1 MPTSPSPRRGAKASP
16 APPAPPPRRLWPY
29 LLAIFGVAVLAVV
42 ISALPASMVT
52 HFLPGSVHAEDFSGS
67 VWHGSA
73 GRITVAAHDAGALE
87 WRLHPGA
94 LLHLRVAAELHW
106 VKGAFLVD
114 GTAEVGR
121 DTVHA
126 SHLEGGGPI
135 EDLRDL
141 GLAPGWRGIAKIQVE
156 QLKAALSSDLPS
168 LQAAVGTIG
177 VSNLASTQV
186 AGGAELGG
194 YLLRFADP
202 AITPGSEATA
212 ELTDTG
218 GPLSVDATIHFDAR
232 ERRGMLSGTIKER
245 DDAPA
250 ALRAQLDNL
259 AQLRPRDAQGRLP
272 VDLEFTL

>member
-1 MPTSPSPRRGAKASP
+1 MPTSPSPRRGAKPAP
-16 APPAPPPRRLWPY
+16 APPARRLWPY
-29 LLAIFGVAVLAVV
+29 LLAIFGVAVLAVA
-42 ISALPASMVT
+42 ISALPASIVT
-52 HFLPGSVHAEDFSGS
+52 HFLPVSVHAEDFSGS

-73 GRITVAAHDAGALE
+73 GRIAVAAHDAGALE

-94 LLHLRVAAELHW
+94 LLHMRVAAELHW
-106 VKGAFLVD
+106 VKGAFLIDGHVEVD
-114 GTAEVGR
+114 RSTLLG
-121 DTVHA
+121 

-156 QLKAALSSDLPS
+156 QLKAGLSSDAPS

-177 VSNLASTQV
+177 VSNLASAQV
-186 AGGAELGG
+186 AGGVDLGG

-202 AITPGSEATA
+202 AITPDVEASA

-218 GPLSVDATIHFDAR
+218 GPLGVDATIHFDAK

-272 VDLEFTL
+272 VDLEFSL

>member
-1 MPTSPSPRRGAKASP
+1 MPTSPSPRRGAKPS
-16 APPAPPPRRLWPY
+16 PAPPPRRLWPY
-29 LLAIFGVAVLAVV
+29 LLVVFGVAVLAVA
-42 ISALPASMVT
+42 ISALPASLVT
-52 HFLPGSVHAEDFSGS
+52 HFLPVSVHAEDFSGS

-73 GRITVAAHDAGALE
+73 GRIAVAAHNAGALE

-94 LLHLRVAAELHW
+94 LLQMKVAAELHW

-114 GTAEVGR
+114 GNVEVDRG
-121 DTVHA
+121 TLLA

-156 QLKAALSSDLPS
+156 QLKVGLSSDAPS
-168 LQAAVGTIG
+168 LKAAVGTIG
-177 VSNLASTQV
+177 VSNLASAQV
-186 AGGAELGG
+186 AGGADLGG

-202 AITPGSEATA
+202 AITPDSEASA

-218 GPLSVDATIHFDAR
+218 GPLGVDATIHFDAK
-232 ERRGMLSGTIKER
+232 ERRGTLSGTIKER

>member
-1 MPTSPSPRRGAKASP
+1 MPTSPSPRRGAKPSAATAS
-16 APPAPPPRRLWPY
+16 PRRLWPY
-29 LLAIFGVAVLAVV
+29 LLAIFGVAALAVA
-42 ISALPASMVT
+42 ISALPASLVT
-52 HFLPGSVHAEDFSGS
+52 HFLPATVHAEDFSGS

-73 GRITVAAHDAGALE
+73 GRIAVAAHDAGALE

-114 GTAEVGR
+114 GTVEADRG
-121 DTVHA
+121 TLLA

-156 QLKAALSSDLPS
+156 ELKAALSSDAPS
-168 LQAAVGTIG
+168 LQAAVGTIS
-177 VSNLASTQV
+177 VSNLAAAQM
-186 AGGAELGG
+186 AGGADLGG

-202 AITPGSEATA
+202 AITPDSGATA

-218 GPLSVDATIHFDAR
+218 GPLGVDATIRFDVK

-259 AQLRPRDAQGRLP
+259 AQLRPRDAQGRVP

>member
-1 MPTSPSPRRGAKASP
+1 MPTSPSPRRGAKPS
-16 APPAPPPRRLWPY
+16 PAPPPRRLWPY
-29 LLAIFGVAVLAVV
+29 LLVVFGVAVLAVA
-42 ISALPASMVT
+42 ISALPASLVT
-52 HFLPGSVHAEDFSGS
+52 HFLPVSVHAEDFSGS

-73 GRITVAAHDAGALE
+73 GRIAVAAHDAGALE

-94 LLHLRVAAELHW
+94 LLQMKVAAELHW

-114 GTAEVGR
+114 GNVEVDRG
-121 DTVHA
+121 TLLA

-156 QLKAALSSDLPS
+156 QLKVGLSSDAPS
-168 LQAAVGTIG
+168 LKAAVGTIG
-177 VSNLASTQV
+177 VSNLASAQV
-186 AGGAELGG
+186 AGGADLGG

-202 AITPGSEATA
+202 AITPDSEAMA

-218 GPLSVDATIHFDAR
+218 GPLGVDATIHFDAK
-232 ERRGMLSGTIKER
+232 ERRGTLSGTIKER

>member
-1 MPTSPSPRRGAKASP
+1 MPTSPSPRRGAKPS
-16 APPAPPPRRLWPY
+16 PAPPPRRLWPY
-29 LLAIFGVAVLAVV
+29 LLVVFGVAVLAVA
-42 ISALPASMVT
+42 ISALPASLVT
-52 HFLPGSVHAEDFSGS
+52 HFLPVSVHAEDFSGS

-73 GRITVAAHDAGALE
+73 GRIAVAAHDAGALE

-94 LLHLRVAAELHW
+94 LLQMKVAAELHW

-114 GTAEVGR
+114 GNVEVDRG
-121 DTVHA
+121 TLLA

-156 QLKAALSSDLPS
+156 QLKVGLSSDAPS
-168 LQAAVGTIG
+168 LKAAVGTIG
-177 VSNLASTQV
+177 VSNLASAQV
-186 AGGAELGG
+186 AGGADLGG

-202 AITPGSEATA
+202 AITPDSEAMA

-218 GPLSVDATIHFDAR
+218 GPLGLDATIHFDAK
-232 ERRGMLSGTIKER
+232 ERRGTLSGTIKER

>member
-1 MPTSPSPRRGAKASP
+1 MPTSPSPRRGAKSS
-16 APPAPPPRRLWPY
+16 PAPPPRRLWPY
-29 LLAIFGVAVLAVV
+29 LLAVFGVAVLAVA
-42 ISALPASMVT
+42 ISALPASLVT
-52 HFLPGSVHAEDFSGS
+52 HFLPVTVHAEDFSGT

-73 GRITVAAHDAGALE
+73 GRIAVAAHDAGALE

-94 LLHLRVAAELHW
+94 FLHMKVAAELRW

-114 GTAEVGR
+114 GNVEVDR
-121 DTVHA
+121 STLLA

-141 GLAPGWRGIAKIQVE
+141 GLAPGWRGIAKVQVE
-156 QLKAALSSDLPS
+156 QLKVGLSSDAPS
-168 LQAAVGTIG
+168 LKAAVGTIG
-177 VSNLASTQV
+177 VSNLASAQV
-186 AGGAELGG
+186 AGGADLGG

-202 AITPGSEATA
+202 AITPDSEAGA

-218 GPLSVDATIHFDAR
+218 GPLGVDATIHFDAK
-232 ERRGMLSGTIKER
+232 ERRGTLSGNIKER

>member
-1 MPTSPSPRRGAKASP
+1 MPTSPSPRRGAKPS
-16 APPAPPPRRLWPY
+16 PAPPPRRLWPY
-29 LLAIFGVAVLAVV
+29 LLVVFGVAVLAVA
-42 ISALPASMVT
+42 ISALPASLVT
-52 HFLPGSVHAEDFSGS
+52 HFLPVSVHAEDFSGS

-73 GRITVAAHDAGALE
+73 GRIAVAAHNAGALE

-94 LLHLRVAAELHW
+94 LLQMKVAAELHW

-114 GTAEVGR
+114 GNVEVDRG
-121 DTVHA
+121 TLLA

-156 QLKAALSSDLPS
+156 QLKVGLSSDAPS
-168 LQAAVGTIG
+168 LKAAVGTIG
-177 VSNLASTQV
+177 VSNLASAQV
-186 AGGAELGG
+186 AGGADLGG

-202 AITPGSEATA
+202 AITPDSEAMA

-218 GPLSVDATIHFDAR
+218 GPLGVDATIHFDAK
-232 ERRGMLSGTIKER
+232 ERRGTLSGTIKER

>member
-1 MPTSPSPRRGAKASP
+1 MPTSPSPRRGVKPSP
-16 APPAPPPRRLWPY
+16 APPQRRLWPY
-29 LLAIFGVAVLAVV
+29 LLAIFGVAVLAVA
-42 ISALPASMVT
+42 ISALPASIVT
-52 HFLPGSVHAEDFSGS
+52 HFLPLTVHAEDFSGS

-73 GRITVAAHDAGALE
+73 GRIAVAAHDAGALE

-94 LLHLRVAAELHW
+94 LLHMRVAAELHW
-106 VKGAFLVD
+106 VKGGFVVD
-114 GTAEVGR
+114 GTAEVDRG
-121 DTVHA
+121 TLLA

-156 QLKAALSSDLPS
+156 QLKAALSTDAPS
-168 LQAAVGTIG
+168 LKAAVGTIG
-177 VSNLASTQV
+177 VSNLASAQV
-186 AGGAELGG
+186 AGGADLGG

-202 AITPGSEATA
+202 AITPDSEASA
-212 ELTDTG
+212 ELSDTG
-218 GPLSVDATIHFDAR
+218 GPLGVDATIHFDAK
-232 ERRGMLSGTIKER
+232 ERRGTLSGTIKER

>member
-1 MPTSPSPRRGAKASP
+1 MPTSPSPRRGAKPS
-16 APPAPPPRRLWPY
+16 PAPPPRRLWPY
-29 LLAIFGVAVLAVV
+29 LLVVFGVAVLAVA
-42 ISALPASMVT
+42 ISALPASLVT
-52 HFLPGSVHAEDFSGS
+52 HFLPVSVHAEDFSGS

-73 GRITVAAHDAGALE
+73 GRIAVAAHDAGALE

-94 LLHLRVAAELHW
+94 LLQMKVAAELHW

-114 GTAEVGR
+114 GNVEVDRG
-121 DTVHA
+121 TLLA

-156 QLKAALSSDLPS
+156 QLKVGLSSDAPS
-168 LQAAVGTIG
+168 LKAAVGTIG
-177 VSNLASTQV
+177 VSNLASAQV
-186 AGGAELGG
+186 AGGADLGG
-194 YLLRFADP
+194 YLLRFADA
-202 AITPGSEATA
+202 AITPDSEASA

-218 GPLSVDATIHFDAR
+218 GPLGVDATIHFDAK
-232 ERRGMLSGTIKER
+232 ERRGTLSGTIKER

>member
-1 MPTSPSPRRGAKASP
+1 
-16 APPAPPPRRLWPY
+16 
-29 LLAIFGVAVLAVV
+29 
-42 ISALPASMVT
+42 MVT
-52 HFLPGSVHAEDFSGS
+52 HFLPGTVHAEDFSGN

-73 GRITVAAHDAGALE
+73 GKITVTARDAGALE

-94 LLHLRVAAELHW
+94 LLHLRVAADLHW
-106 VKGAFLVD
+106 VKGAFLID

-121 DTVHA
+121 GTLLA

-141 GLAPGWRGIAKIQVE
+141 GVAPGWRGVAKIQVE
-156 QLKAALSSDLPS
+156 QLKAALSSDVPN
-168 LQAAVGTIG
+168 LQAAVGTIS

-186 AGGAELGG
+186 AGGTDLGG
-194 YLLRFADP
+194 YLLRFSDP

-218 GPLSVDATIHFDAR
+218 GPLGVDATIRFDAG
-232 ERRGMLSGTIKER
+232 ERRGTLSGTIKER

-250 ALRAQLDNL
+250 ALRSQLDNL

>member
-1 MPTSPSPRRGAKASP
+1 MPTSPSPRRGAKPS
-16 APPAPPPRRLWPY
+16 PAPPPRRLWPY
-29 LLAIFGVAVLAVV
+29 LLVVFGVAVLAVA
-42 ISALPASMVT
+42 ISALPASLVT
-52 HFLPGSVHAEDFSGS
+52 HFLPVSVHAEDFSGS

-73 GRITVAAHDAGALE
+73 GRIAVAAHDAGALE

-94 LLHLRVAAELHW
+94 LLQMKVAAELHW

-114 GTAEVGR
+114 GNVEVDRG
-121 DTVHA
+121 TLLA

-156 QLKAALSSDLPS
+156 QLKVGLSSDAPS
-168 LQAAVGTIG
+168 LKAAVGTIG
-177 VSNLASTQV
+177 VSNLASAQV
-186 AGGAELGG
+186 AGGADLGG

-202 AITPGSEATA
+202 AITPDSEASA

-218 GPLSVDATIHFDAR
+218 GPLGVDATIHFDAK
-232 ERRGMLSGTIKER
+232 ERRGTLSGTIKER

>member
-1 MPTSPSPRRGAKASP
+1 MPTSPSPRRGAKPSAAP
-16 APPAPPPRRLWPY
+16 APPRRLWPY
-29 LLAIFGVAVLAVV
+29 LLAIFGVAALAVA
-42 ISALPASMVT
+42 ISALPASIVA
-52 HFLPGSVHAEDFSGS
+52 HFLPASVHAEDFSGS

-87 WRLHPGA
+87 WHLHPGA
-94 LLHLRVAAELHW
+94 LLRLKVAAELHW

-114 GTAEVGR
+114 GTAEAGR
-121 DTVHA
+121 GTLLA

-156 QLKAALSSDLPS
+156 ELKAALFAGAPS
-168 LQAAVGTIG
+168 LQAAVGTIN

-186 AGGAELGG
+186 AGGADLGG

-202 AITPGSEATA
+202 AITPDSEATA

-218 GPLSVDATIHFDAR
+218 GPLGVAATIHFDAK

-250 ALRAQLDNL
+250 ALRAQLDGL

>member
-1 MPTSPSPRRGAKASP
+1 MPTSPSPRRGAKPS
-16 APPAPPPRRLWPY
+16 PAPPPRRLWPY
-29 LLAIFGVAVLAVV
+29 LLVVFGVAVLAVA
-42 ISALPASMVT
+42 ISALPASLVT
-52 HFLPGSVHAEDFSGS
+52 HFLPVSVHAEDFSGS

-73 GRITVAAHDAGALE
+73 GRIAVAAHDAGALE

-94 LLHLRVAAELHW
+94 LLQMKVAAELHW

-114 GTAEVGR
+114 GNVEVDRG
-121 DTVHA
+121 TLLA

-156 QLKAALSSDLPS
+156 RLKVGLSSDAPS
-168 LQAAVGTIG
+168 LKAAVGTIG
-177 VSNLASTQV
+177 VSNLASAQV
-186 AGGAELGG
+186 AGGADLGG

-202 AITPGSEATA
+202 AITPDSEAMA

-218 GPLSVDATIHFDAR
+218 GPLGVDATIHFDAK
-232 ERRGMLSGTIKER
+232 ERRGTLSGTIKER

>member
-1 MPTSPSPRRGAKASP
+1 MPTSPSPRRGAKPS
-16 APPAPPPRRLWPY
+16 PAPPPRRLWPY
-29 LLAIFGVAVLAVV
+29 LLVVFGIAVLAVA
-42 ISALPASMVT
+42 ISALPASLVT
-52 HFLPGSVHAEDFSGS
+52 HFLPVSVHAEDFSGS

-73 GRITVAAHDAGALE
+73 GRIAVAAHDAGALE

-94 LLHLRVAAELHW
+94 LLQMKVAAELHW

-114 GTAEVGR
+114 GNVEVDRG
-121 DTVHA
+121 TLLA

-156 QLKAALSSDLPS
+156 QLKVGLSSDAPS
-168 LQAAVGTIG
+168 LKAAVGTIG
-177 VSNLASTQV
+177 VSNLASAQV
-186 AGGAELGG
+186 AGGADLGG

-202 AITPGSEATA
+202 AITPDSEASA

-218 GPLSVDATIHFDAR
+218 GPLGVDATIHFDAK
-232 ERRGMLSGTIKER
+232 ERRGTLSGTIKER

>member
-1 MPTSPSPRRGAKASP
+1 MS
-16 APPAPPPRRLWPY
+16 L
-29 LLAIFGVAVLAVV
+29 IFGVAVLAVA
-42 ISALPASMVT
+42 IGALPASAVT
-52 HFLPGSVHAEDFSGS
+52 HFLPVTVHAEDFSGS

-73 GRITVAAHDAGALE
+73 GKITVAARDVGALE

-94 LLHLRVAAELHW
+94 LLHLSLAADLHW
-106 VKGAFLVD
+106 VKGGFVLD
-114 GTAEVGR
+114 GAAEVDRG
-121 DTVHA
+121 TLSA

-156 QLKAALSSDLPS
+156 ELKAGLSSGALS
-168 LQAAVGTIG
+168 LQAAVGTIS

-186 AGGAELGG
+186 GGGTDLGG
-194 YLLRFADP
+194 YSLRFADP
-202 AITPGSEATA
+202 AITPDSEVAA

-218 GPLSVDATIHFDAR
+218 GPLGVNATIHFDAK
-232 ERRGMLSGTIKER
+232 ERRGILSGTIKER

-259 AQLRPRDAQGRLP
+259 AQLRPRDAQGRVP
-272 VDLEFTL
+272 VDLEFIL

>member
-1 MPTSPSPRRGAKASP
+1 M
-16 APPAPPPRRLWPY
+16 
-29 LLAIFGVAVLAVV
+29 
-42 ISALPASMVT
+42 
-52 HFLPGSVHAEDFSGS
+52 HAEDFSGS

-73 GRITVAAHDAGALE
+73 GRIAVAAHDAGALE

-94 LLHLRVAAELHW
+94 LLHMRVAAELHW
-106 VKGAFLVD
+106 VKGGFVVD
-114 GTAEVGR
+114 GTAEVDRG
-121 DTVHA
+121 TLLA

-156 QLKAALSSDLPS
+156 QLKAGLSTDTPS
-168 LQAAVGTIG
+168 LKAAVGTIG
-177 VSNLASTQV
+177 VSNLASAQL
-186 AGGAELGG
+186 AGGADLGG
-194 YLLRFADP
+194 YLLSFADP
-202 AITPGSEATA
+202 AITPDSEASA

-218 GPLSVDATIHFDAR
+218 GPLGVDATIHFDAK
-232 ERRGMLSGTIKER
+232 ERRGTLSGTIKER